1 MLISFPFYQASPRY
15 RSDTPVRTEP
25 RFPSAEGLWY
35 MAPREDNY
43 RLKILPHT
51 PYSKHLQILER
62 CFRPC
67 IFIKCR
73 NIMIHH
79 QDNRFSHTSLPG
91 PEGVRT
97 AGIHALLLKFPLSI
111 FLSAFRCSPPGT
123 VSGRNHLHPFR
134 WRRPSK

>member
-1 MLISFPFYQASPRY
+1 MLISFPFLSSQSQIPVRY
-15 RSDTPVRTEP
+15 PVRTEP

-43 RLKILPHT
+43 RLKNFTAYPLFRNIFR
-51 PYSKHLQILER
+51 YWNVV
-62 CFRPC
+62 FRPC

-97 AGIHALLLKFPLSI
+97 AGIHALLLKFLFPFFFQLSLFSTWYRFRPEPFTSVPLE
-111 FLSAFRCSPPGT
+111 T
-123 VSGRNHLHPFR
+123 
-134 WRRPSK
+134 PSK